1 MLKNR
6 RLVLPILLGII
17 FLVLFAFYNWYYQV
31 IPQAGISLLKEIPAA
46 KSRDT
51 VLVLSPHPDDETIAV
66 GGYVRTA
73 ILKGADVWI
82 ILVTDGNKHHLKNV
96 RYSEFNAATST
107 LGVAAN
113 HLIYLNYP
121 DGRLARQDQNK
132 LIADFTKSLAI
143 IRPDIVFIPHP
154 KDTHPDHRATSVA
167 VEKAITQTLLK
178 PVIYYYLV
186 HYPHFPLPKRLNQS
200 LYLLPPI
207 RLIEFNREWK
217 SFTLTP
223 EVEDAKLEA
232 TLKYKTQLRFPPLK
246 ELLDSLVRKNEL
258 FSVNK

>member
-6 RLVLPILLGII
+6 RLVLPILLGIA
-17 FLVLFAFYNWYYQV
+17 FLILFAFYNWYYQV
-31 IPQAGISLLKEIPAA
+31 IPQAGISLLNGIEPPRAG
-46 KSRDT
+46 DT
-51 VLVLSPHPDDETIAV
+51 IAVFSPHPDDETTAV

-73 ILKGADVWI
+73 ILKGANVWI
-82 ILVTDGNKHHLKNV
+82 VLVTDGNKHHLKNV

-107 LGVAAN
+107 LGVPAN
-113 HLIYLNYP
+113 HLIFLNYP
-121 DGRLARQDQNK
+121 DGKLARKDPNK
-132 LIADFTKSLAI
+132 LIADFTKSI
-143 IRPDIVFIPHP
+143 VSIRPDIVFIPHP
-154 KDTHPDHRATSVA
+154 KDRHPDHRTTSIA
-167 VEKAITQTLLK
+167 VEKAITQTTLK

-186 HYPHFPLPKRLNQS
+186 HYPHFPIPKRLDQS

-217 SFTLTP
+217 SFTLSP

-232 TLKYKTQLRFPPLK
+232 TLKYKTQLMFPPLK